1 MQRSAKRAAIA
12 VGSGLVIIVSVTITN
27 RFSES
32 AHPLGASKVQRSSSP
47 EDRPDGTK
55 VAETQPIGKGELGP
69 DQNRE
74 IAACLA
80 SLTGLLESS
89 EKERIVDSAKGV
101 REIQLTPELRKTYL
115 ASDDTTSVSVKI
127 ESLVANRP
135 TDAERDHSMRA
146 IDEKL
151 SAIQFLDVATREE
164 FKQQLIKKY
173 FNYKKSSKIIR
184 KQTYTDSLGV
194 EHHSIVSY
202 DTDQVMEWDGENGLI
217 LSPEDA
223 SDIEVMKGG
232 RESYISRYLHLF
244 K

>member
-1 MQRSAKRAAIA
+1 MQSSAKRVAIA
-12 VGSGLVIIVSVTITN
+12 VGSGLLILICVTIAN

-32 AHPLGASKVQRSSSP
+32 AHPLGASKVQKSSSTG
-47 EDRPDGTK
+47 DRPDGTQ
-55 VAETQPIGKGELGP
+55 VTEIQPIGKRESRP

-89 EKERIVDSAKGV
+89 ERERIADRAKGV
-101 REIQLTPELRKTYL
+101 REIQLTPELRKAYL
-115 ASDDTTSVSVKI
+115 APADTVTVNVRI

-135 TDAERDHSMRA
+135 TDAERDNAIRA
-146 IDEKL
+146 IDKEL
-151 SAIQFLDVATREE
+151 SALQFLDVAAKEE
-164 FKQQLIKKY
+164 LKQQLIKKY

-184 KQTYTDSLGV
+184 KQTYADNLGI

-202 DTDQVMEWDGENGLI
+202 DTDQVMEWDGEDGLV

-232 RESYISRYLHLF
+232 RESYISRYSHLF